1 MITYKLFR
9 LKHGKLYP
17 LYVNAN
23 KPTPLGV
30 WLDAEAG
37 ERTSDGKVKSRLGK
51 LAYRPGWHSGDM
63 PVALHIGEKK
73 SLAMLSQ
80 AIAHPSRYGVNAKS
94 KPIMIIQR
102 RLEDMV

>member
-23 KPTPLGV
+23 KPTPLGI
-30 WLDAEAG
+30 WLVAEVG
-37 ERTSDGKVKSRLGK
+37 ERTPDGKVKSRLGK

-63 PVALHIGEKK
+63 ARKEMLT
-73 SLAMLSQ
+73 MLSQ